1 MDFLQKIF
9 RGKEQPPSEP
19 SAVSRAIAAYLDCPY
34 EYIPQGAEYGEVVRR
49 FDDAVAEGK
58 TQGYVPVLIAT
69 NEVNL
74 TEMFYDNA
82 DLSDF
87 LNRSSGYQDRRFT
100 LEQDFALTEEE
111 KSRLREFRDS
121 LIAGLHDTDA
131 EAFLKRR
138 MAECAE
144 DEESDLE
151 EEWGGDEIYFEFIRD
166 GIVAPFDDKTR
177 KSHELL
183 LVKIP
188 VSEPWQVAAWLPM
201 GGWNECP
208 APEELLAMARRWYD
222 QYGAVICCMTFD
234 ELEFRVSHRPTDAE
248 ASYALAKE
256 HYYFCQD
263 RVEQYADEYNL
274 RTLADNLTKSPYWY
288 FWWD

>member
-1 MDFLQKIF
+1 MWKRFF
-9 RGKEQPPSEP
+9 GGGKQPPSEP
-19 SAVSRAIAAYLDCPY
+19 GAVSRAIAAYLACPC
-34 EYIPQGAEYGEVVRR
+34 EYIPKGTPAGRISALFDAAEKEGEKHG
-49 FDDAVAEGK
+49 FL
-58 TQGYVPVLIAT
+58 PVLIAA

-74 TEMFYDNA
+74 AEMLYDNA
-82 DLSDF
+82 GLSDI
-87 LNRSSGYQDRRFT
+87 LNRNSGYTDRKFT
-100 LEQDFALTEEE
+100 LREGFALTDEE
-111 KSRLREFRDS
+111 KGRLRAYRDG

-131 EAFLKRR
+131 EEFLQTR

-144 DEESDLE
+144 DEDFDLE

-166 GIVAPFDDKTR
+166 GITAPFDDETQ

-183 LVKIP
+183 LARIP
-188 VSEPWQVAAWLPM
+188 VREPWQIAAWLPM

-208 APEELLAMARRWYD
+208 APGELLAMSKRWYD
-222 QYGAVICCMTFD
+222 KYGAVICCMTSD
-234 ELEFRVSHRPTDAE
+234 ELEFRVFHRPTDAE
-248 ASYALAKE
+248 EAYALAKE